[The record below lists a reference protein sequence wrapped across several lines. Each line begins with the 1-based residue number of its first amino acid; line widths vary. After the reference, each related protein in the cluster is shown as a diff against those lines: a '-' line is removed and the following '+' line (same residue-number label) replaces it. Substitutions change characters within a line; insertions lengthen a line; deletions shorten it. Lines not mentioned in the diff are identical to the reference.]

1 MSRTDVQRVIRMQT
15 MCLTDDIFT
24 AANSWI
30 KPGSREKTI
39 ESNVQMFVTDAQ
51 KISVYTAKT
60 IEK

>member
-1 MSRTDVQRVIRMQT
+1 MQT

-30 KPGSREKTI
+30 KSGSREKTI
-39 ESNVQMFVTDAQ
+39 ESNVQMFDTDAQ